1 MSIKATWA
9 NLLPGES
16 ARAFQAFA
24 TYRDLGAERSLE
36 RTAQVLSKSSR
47 VLAEWSSKYEWAARA
62 RAFDEAAASKAS
74 IIALESAADV
84 RARQA
89 KHAKAIQLRAM
100 QTIANANPALVSVR
114 DAIQAWKVGADA
126 ERKAL
131 GITEDHVLV
140 LKRDEVTP
148 EEAARLLE
156 ELRRLEA
163 VEVTGRLI
171 EDHEPA

>member
-1 MSIKATWA
+1 MSVASSWA
-9 NLLPGES
+9 NMLPGES
-16 ARAFQAFA
+16 AKAFQAFA
-24 TYRDLGAERSLE
+24 IYRDLGPDRSLE
-36 RTAQVLSKSSR
+36 RTAQALSKSSR
-47 VLAEWSSKYEWAARA
+47 VLAEWSGKYDWTARA
-62 RAFDEAAASKAS
+62 RAFDEASAAKAS

-140 LKRDEVTP
+140 LKREEVSP
-148 EEAARLLE
+148 EEAARLLA

-163 VEVTGRLI
+163 IEGETRVL

>member
-1 MSIKATWA
+1 MSKPVWNMLPAESPKAYQ
-9 NLLPGES
+9 
-16 ARAFQAFA
+16 AFQDYLA
-24 TYRDLGAERSLE
+24 LGPDRSLE
-36 RTAQVLSKSSR
+36 RVHRESTAHPPLNSLK
-47 VLAEWSSKYEWAARA
+47 AWSTRHDWQARS
-62 RAFDEAAASKAS
+62 RAFDEVAAAKA
-74 IIALESAADV
+74 AALVLESAADV

-100 QTIANANPALVSVR
+100 QTIANADPKLVSVR

-140 LKRDEVTP
+140 LKREEVSP
-148 EEAARLLE
+148 EEAARLLA

-163 VEVTGRLI
+163 IEGETRVL